1 MKKADKREED
11 LIVGY
16 TDENPMGELIY
27 HPVILQQAV
36 IWAVILG
43 FLFGVLT
50 YLIAHGTIP
59 VQDLGQLSASSDVV
73 AWITGTGFGIALGGL
88 LGGLVGLVRMLKM
101 NKDKR

>member
-1 MKKADKREED
+1 MKKADRREED

-16 TDENPMGELIY
+16 TDENPMGQLIY

-43 FLFGVLT
+43 IVFGLLA
-50 YLIAHGTIP
+50 YFIAHGTIP

-73 AWITGTGFGIALGGL
+73 AGITGAGFGIALGGL
-88 LGGLVGLVRMLKM
+88 MGGLIGLWKM
-101 NKDKR
+101 MKMSKKK

>member
-1 MKKADKREED
+1 MKKADRREED

-16 TDENPMGELIY
+16 TDENPMGQLIY

-43 FLFGVLT
+43 IVFGLLT
-50 YLIAHGTIP
+50 YFIAHGTIQ

-73 AWITGTGFGIALGGL
+73 AGITGAGFGIALGGL
-88 LGGLVGLVRMLKM
+88 MGGLIGLWKM
-101 NKDKR
+101 MKMSKKK